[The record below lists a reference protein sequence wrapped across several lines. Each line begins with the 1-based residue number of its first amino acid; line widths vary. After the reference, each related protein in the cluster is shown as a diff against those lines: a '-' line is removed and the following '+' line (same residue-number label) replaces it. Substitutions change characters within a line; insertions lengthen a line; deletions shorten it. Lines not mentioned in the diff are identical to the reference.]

1 MKIEDIRQE
10 ILQFYKSLIAIQ
22 LQMPDR
28 FESWVNE
35 HLLGEVPTD
44 YVEVVR
50 DAIQVFP
57 MESRIQVWA

>member
-1 MKIEDIRQE
+1 MKIEDIKQE
-10 ILQFYKSLIAIQ
+10 ILQFYKPLIGIQ
-22 LQMPDR
+22 LQMPDS

-35 HLLGEVPTD
+35 RLLGEVPTD

-50 DAIQVFP
+50 DAIQDFP